1 MKIKDIPDD
10 HPNAAEFAMFLAGT
24 QIPMVIYSMQASK
37 TCGDNTWRARTQTGA
52 LGCDATMLTVMP
64 PGENEEGPL
73 TLVCSACRR
82 LHYQGQSF
90 ATVGR
95 RIETWDRA
103 AARATAR
110 GINPKDID
118 L

>member
-10 HPNAAEFAMFLAGT
+10 HPNAAEFAVGLAGT
-24 QIPMVIYSMQASK
+24 QIPMVIYSMQVSK
-37 TCGDNTWRARTQTGA
+37 TCNAAFIKGVYIGGT
-52 LGCDATMLTVMP
+52 GCDATTLTVMP
-64 PGENEEGPL
+64 PGENEKGPL
-73 TLVCSACRR
+73 TLVCSACGR

-103 AARATAR
+103 AARATGR